1 MSPKNFQP
9 SKDCPLETLDTWK
22 NPESERC
29 CLSQT
34 QTCSILFETFILG
47 VSHSHSESPARPV
60 FSGVEVADHIF
71 SAQAKETQILWGH
84 LKSCS
89 CLASCRNVELEPWC
103 LSPSADNAEPKAVAK
118 EDVVI
123 ASLAFLATQR
133 REDPKASSPTLSY
146 FRAMDWCLY
155 HEVFA
160 DSTLDSIKAC
170 CAPLIF
176 LEQDC

>member
-1 MSPKNFQP
+1 M
-9 SKDCPLETLDTWK
+9 
-22 NPESERC
+22 
-29 CLSQT
+29 
-34 QTCSILFETFILG
+34 
-47 VSHSHSESPARPV
+47 
-60 FSGVEVADHIF
+60 
-71 SAQAKETQILWGH
+71 
-84 LKSCS
+84 
-89 CLASCRNVELEPWC
+89 
-103 LSPSADNAEPKAVAK
+103 AK

-123 ASLAFLATQR
+123 ASLACLATQR

-146 FRAMDWCLY
+146 FRIMDSCLY